1 MTYTSQ
7 DHAYM
12 TQALRLAEQGLYTS
26 QPNPRVGCVVVKDG
40 KVIGEGAHLKA
51 GEHHAEVHALNQAGE
66 NARGADVYVTLE
78 PCSHQGQ
85 TPPCVGPLIE
95 AGVARVFVAMQ
106 DPNPIVSGKGIQ
118 ALKDAGIDVN
128 VGLMQA
134 NAEQLN
140 PGFIKRMK
148 TNMPYVRCKVAASL
162 DGKIALSNGRS
173 LWITG
178 EAARRDVHH
187 WRARSDAVITGIGTV
202 LYDNP
207 VMTVRLEKEARQS
220 LRVIVDS
227 QLSIPLQAKILNEH
241 DLNEYPVAIAYAR
254 DKFGHAEKLQAMGV
268 ELLHLPQDTSGN
280 TRVNLFGLLD
290 ALGQKGCN
298 EVLIEAGHGLN
309 GGFLQR
315 ELIDE
320 CILYY
325 APKLMGSDAMP
336 IFSIKTIT
344 SMSKAINLDLLDVRQ
359 IGEDIRVIA
368 RPVSVDT

>member
-1 MTYTSQ
+1 MTFTSQ
-7 DHAYM
+7 DHTYM
-12 TQALRLAEQGLYTS
+12 TQALRLAEKGMYTS
-26 QPNPRVGCVVVKDG
+26 QPNPRVGCVIVKDG

-51 GEHHAEVHALNQAGE
+51 GEAHAEVHALNHAG
-66 NARGADVYVTLE
+66 ADAKDADVYVTLE
-78 PCSHQGQ
+78 PCSHQGK
-85 TPPCVGPLIE
+85 TPPCIDPLIQ
-95 AGVARVFVAMQ
+95 AGVKRVFVAME
-106 DPNPIVSGKGIQ
+106 DPNPIVSGKGIE
-118 ALKDAGIDVN
+118 ALREAGIEVH

-134 NAEQLN
+134 SAEQLN

-148 TNMPYVRCKVAASL
+148 TNIPYVRCKVAASL

-178 EAARRDVHH
+178 EAARMDVHR

-207 VMTVRLEKEARQS
+207 VMTVRLDEEARQS
-220 LRVIVDS
+220 IRVIVDS

-241 DLNEYPVAIAYAR
+241 DLSEYPVTIAYAR
-254 DKFGHAEKLQAMGV
+254 DKFGHADKLAAMGV
-268 ELLHLPQDTSGN
+268 DLLHLPQDTSGN

-315 ELIDE
+315 NLIDE

-344 SMSKAINLDLLDVRQ
+344 SMAKAIQLNLLDVRQ

-368 RPVSVDT
+368 RPQAIDT

>member
-1 MTYTSQ
+1 MTFSSQ
-7 DHAYM
+7 DHSYM
-12 TQALRLAEQGLYTS
+12 TQALRLAEQGMYTS

-40 KVIGEGAHLKA
+40 KVVGEGAHLKA
-51 GEHHAEVHALNQAGE
+51 GEHHAEVHALNQAGK
-66 NARGADVYVTLE
+66 NAKGADVYVTLE

-106 DPNPIVSGKGIQ
+106 DPNPIVSGKGID
-118 ALKDAGIDVN
+118 ALKDAGIEVQI
-128 VGLMQA
+128 GLMQTQ
-134 NAEQLN
+134 AEKLN

-148 TNMPYVRCKVAASL
+148 TNIPYVRCKVAASL
-162 DGKIALSNGRS
+162 DGRIALSNGRS

-178 EAARRDVHH
+178 EAARMDVHR

-207 VMTVRLEKEARQS
+207 VMTVRIDEDARQS

-315 ELIDE
+315 DLIDE

-368 RPVSVDT
+368 RPQSVET